1 KLWWD
6 LGGSDRADF
15 SPAQHRRN
23 VLMQLAERLVAVP
36 NSALAINDLSP
47 EVIAEL
53 KSAGILRDKDL
64 GHSVVFTHDIY
75 EEWALCELLI
85 KHGSDLATFLKGH
98 AESEALVRPVQLLGT
113 YTLEMGASPDP

>member
-1 KLWWD
+1 MVRSWTLLPRRSRACGRFLRQSGNTDVILRRPFFLDAILSLAGRERQDQLPATEVELLKLWWD

-47 EVIAEL
+47 EVIA
-53 KSAGILRDKDL
+53 D
-64 GHSVVFTHDIY
+64 
-75 EEWALCELLI
+75 
-85 KHGSDLATFLKGH
+85 
-98 AESEALVRPVQLLGT
+98 
-113 YTLEMGASPDP
+113 